1 MKNSRVLLL
10 IALAL
15 ITIGGLMAWRTQTN
29 NGAVTIQDVR
39 WVGTNGTM
47 MSGLLYIPDGVTA
60 ENPAPGIVAIHGYI
74 NSRETQDGF
83 AIEFARRGYV
93 VLASDQTGHG
103 YSDPPA
109 FANGFGGPDA
119 LAYLR
124 TLDIVDK
131 DNIGLEGHSMGGW
144 ALGIAA
150 GVYPDDYKAMVLE
163 GSSTG
168 TFGAPEGTP
177 ELPRNLAVV
186 FSEWD
191 EFSQLMWLTAVPK
204 DIVSSDKLKAVFG
217 TTEDVVP
224 GQLYGSIEAGTGR
237 MLFQPRTTHPGDH
250 LSTEAIGNAIQWFQM
265 TLDGGNGLDPSDQI
279 WYWKE
284 IGNLIAAI
292 GMVLLLIAVG
302 AILLKTKY
310 FGELAQTPLPAKVSI
325 GIGWLVTALITML
338 LGPLTLFWFKEIPT
352 TQGWA
357 ATALFPQE
365 ITNAVLTW
373 TTILGLI
380 TIVLLLIWH
389 FAFSKRA
396 GGTTDDYGLTWERR
410 LDWRKIAKS
419 LLFGFLVVF
428 AGYFTLLLTDYFFKT
443 DFRFW
448 VFAIKLL
455 SPLQLQIALGYFIPL
470 LFYFFLLNIVIFAQL
485 RTDKFRL
492 IVEMV
497 VNVAILTL
505 GYVGLLLVQYIPLLT
520 GGTLANPN
528 EPLWTIIAFQFLPL
542 LTIVGVVNTYFNRKT
557 GHVYV
562 GAFISTMVLT
572 WIVVA
577 STAIHYAF

>member
-1 MKNSRVLLL
+1 
-10 IALAL
+10 
-15 ITIGGLMAWRTQTN
+15 MAWRTQTA
-29 NGAVTIQDVR
+29 GGTVTISDVR
-39 WVGTNGTM
+39 WMGSNGAM
-47 MSGLLYIPDGVTA
+47 MSGLLYVPDGVTA

-103 YSDPPA
+103 YSAPPA

-144 ALGIAA
+144 ALGVAA
-150 GVYPDDYKAMVLE
+150 SVYPDDYKAIVLE

-168 TFGAPEGTP
+168 TFGVPDGTP
-177 ELPRNLAVV
+177 EWPRNLAVV

-191 EFSQLMWLTAVPK
+191 EFSGLMWLTPVPK

-217 TTEDVVP
+217 VTEDVVP
-224 GQLYGSIEAGTGR
+224 GQLYGSIEDGTGR
-237 MLFQPRTTHPGDH
+237 MLFQPRNTHPGDH
-250 LSTEAIGNAIQWFQM
+250 ISPAAIGDAIQWFQM
-265 TLDGGNGLDPSDQI
+265 TLEGGNGLDPANQT

-292 GMVLLLIAVG
+292 GMVILLIAVG
-302 AILLKTKY
+302 AILLKTN
-310 FGELAQTPLPAKVSI
+310 FFSSLAQAPPAAKTSF
-325 GIGWLVTALITML
+325 GIGWVIAALITML
-338 LGPLTLFWFKEIPT
+338 LGPLTLFWFKEIPAN
-352 TQGWA
+352 QEWA
-357 ATALFPQE
+357 PSALFPQG
-365 ITNAVLTW
+365 ITNSIITW

-389 FAFSKRA
+389 FGFSKKA
-396 GGTTDDYGLTWERR
+396 GGTTDDYGLTW
-410 LDWRKIAKS
+410 DRKLAWGKIGKS
-419 LLFGFLVVF
+419 LLFSFLVVL
-428 AGYFTLLLTDYFFKT
+428 AGYVTLVLTDYFFTT
-443 DFRFW
+443 DYRFW

-455 SPLQLQIALGYFIPL
+455 SPLQLRIAVIYFIPL
-470 LFYFFLLNIVIFAQL
+470 LFYFFLLNTVIFAQL
-485 RTDKFRL
+485 RTDKFGL
-492 IVEMV
+492 GAEML
-497 VNVAILTL
+497 VNVLILIL
-505 GYVGLLLVQYIPLLT
+505 GYAGLILVQYIPLLA
-520 GGTLANPN
+520 GGTLLNPD
-528 EPLWTIIAFQFLPL
+528 EALWSIIAFQFLPL
-542 LTIVGVVNTYFNRKT
+542 LTIVGVVDTYFNRKT

-562 GAFISTMVLT
+562 GAFMSTMLIT

-577 STAIHYAF
+577 STAIHFAF